1 MWRDDVSAPECD
13 QQFLNQNQLPQNQ
26 RRLELN
32 MRVLR
37 NSEPCSDATPFSR
50 FGTMMAPK
58 PSKFVRIARASM
70 PSSIMIRIV
79 AISFSGALL
88 AACAG
93 SNRVDEVVHTWVNA
107 PARPAAQY
115 TARKNQSGERATREA
130 DSRTQPAAAPQQEAK
145 KAEVQTAS
153 EE

>member
-1 MWRDDVSAPECD
+1 M
-13 QQFLNQNQLPQNQ
+13 
-26 RRLELN
+26 
-32 MRVLR
+32 
-37 NSEPCSDATPFSR
+37 
-50 FGTMMAPK
+50 
-58 PSKFVRIARASM
+58 I
-70 PSSIMIRIV
+70 IRIV
-79 AISFSGALL
+79 AISFSAALL

-107 PARPAAQY
+107 PARPAPQY

-130 DSRTQPAAAPQQEAK
+130 DSRTQTTPAPQQEAK